1 MNSLMRITGVKTHIV
16 DTPIPEE
23 HRVRSGAGYK
33 LARQAAFVEITT
45 DEGIAGYGP
54 CSFGSASLDLS
65 AVAGLCDNTFSQAL
79 VGEDPHRIE
88 RIWDKLYYGSIIRV
102 HGYRSVGVAILSAID
117 IALWDIK
124 GKALGAPV
132 YQLLGGAF
140 RDPVPCYSSSVYWD
154 SPEGAARQARAF
166 LDAGFKAFKV
176 KVGLDVEN
184 DIASL
189 HAIREEVGYE
199 VDMLVDAN
207 QCYTRH
213 LALRVGRE
221 LEQLNALLFEEP
233 LPIDD
238 VDGHA
243 FLADKLDVRIATG
256 ENMYTRWDFV
266 PFIEKKAVH
275 VVQAD
280 ASRCGGISE
289 AKRIFDL
296 AGSFHLHAIP
306 HTFSDALTVAASLHL
321 VAACSNAPM
330 IEYDYTYNPIQTALV
345 KNPPLPRESAIAL
358 PTEPGLG
365 VAIDWDFVADHPYT
379 GMIGIGAGS
388 RPAFGLGSELI
399 EDRTAKSLA

>member
-1 MNSLMRITGVKTHIV
+1 MRISGVKTHIV

-33 LARQAAFVEITT
+33 LARQAAFVELTT

-54 CSFGSASLDLS
+54 CSFGSASLDLGS
-65 AVAGLCDNTFSQAL
+65 VATLCDNTFAQAL
-79 VGEDPHRIE
+79 AGEDPADIE
-88 RIWDKLYYGSIIRV
+88 RLWDKLYYGSITRV

-124 GKALGAPV
+124 GKTLGAPI

-140 RDPVPCYSSSVYWD
+140 HDPVPCYSSSVYWD
-154 SPEGAARQARAF
+154 TPEGAVRQARAF
-166 LDAGFKAFKV
+166 LEQGFTRFKV

-184 DIASL
+184 DIACL
-189 HAIREEVGYE
+189 HAIREAVGSG

-213 LALRVGRE
+213 LALKVGRE
-221 LEQLNALLFEEP
+221 LERLDVVLFEEP

-238 VDGHA
+238 VDGHRL
-243 FLADKLDVRIATG
+243 LAQKLDVRIATG
-256 ENMYTRWDFV
+256 ENMYTRWDFL
-266 PFIEKKAVH
+266 PFLQKEAVH

-289 AKRIFDL
+289 ARRIVDL
-296 AGSFHLHAIP
+296 AGAFHVHSIP
-306 HTFSDALTVAASLHL
+306 HTFSDALTIAANLHVVAAS
-321 VAACSNAPM
+321 STAPM
-330 IEYDYTYNPIQTALV
+330 IEYDATYNPIQTALV
-345 KNPPLPRESAIAL
+345 TNPPLPHESAIAL

-365 VAIDWDFVADHPYT
+365 VEIDWDFVADHPYT
-379 GMIGIGAGS
+379 GQIGIGAGS
-388 RPAFGLGSELI
+388 RPAFGLKSETI
-399 EDRTAKSLA
+399 PDRTARSLA

>member
-1 MNSLMRITGVKTHIV
+1 MRITGVKTHIV

-33 LARQAAFVEITT
+33 LARQAAFVELTT

-54 CSFGSASLDLS
+54 CSFGSASLDLGS
-65 AVAGLCDNTFSQAL
+65 VASLCDNTFAPAL
-79 VGEDPHRIE
+79 AGEDPHRIE
-88 RIWDKLYYGSIIRV
+88 HLWDKLYYGSITRV

-117 IALWDIK
+117 IALWDLK
-124 GKALGAPV
+124 GKALGAPI

-140 RDPVPCYSSSVYWD
+140 QDPVPAYSSSVYWD
-154 SPEGAARQARAF
+154 TPEGAARQARAF
-166 LDAGFKAFKV
+166 VDAGFRAFKV
-176 KVGLDVEN
+176 KVGADVDN

-189 HAIREEVGYE
+189 QAIRDEVGYD

-207 QCYTRH
+207 QCYSRH
-213 LALRVGRE
+213 LALKVGRV
-221 LEQLNALLFEEP
+221 LEQLDVLFFEEP

-266 PFIEKKAVH
+266 PFIERRAIH

-296 AGSFHLHAIP
+296 AGAFHLHAIP
-306 HTFSDALTVAASLHL
+306 HTFSDALTVAASVHL
-321 VAACSNAPM
+321 VAACSNAPV

-345 KNPPLPRESAIAL
+345 KNPPVPRDSVIEL
-358 PTEPGLG
+358 PTGPGLG
-365 VAIDWDFVADHPYT
+365 VEIDWDFVADNPYT
-379 GMIGIGAGS
+379 GTIGIGAGS
-388 RPAFGLGSELI
+388 RPAFGLGFEVI
-399 EDRTAKSLA
+399 ADRTATSLA